1 MPRFSSFSYTHP
13 PTHESLPAIKILIA
27 HFVTLTDPHCYTCY
41 TICETS
47 LSRPTYLANIPGFCD
62 MRKHIPSIYRHY
74 RKHCTRLYKADTIS
88 PVDKIRSYAR
98 RAAWYDDEGE
108 HTHNPF
114 KKIRVNRRRKQ
125 HAARDL
131 ERGGIEGITTSINIV
146 GKGN

>member
-1 MPRFSSFSYTHP
+1 
-13 PTHESLPAIKILIA
+13 
-27 HFVTLTDPHCYTCY
+27 
-41 TICETS
+41 
-47 LSRPTYLANIPGFCD
+47 
-62 MRKHIPSIYRHY
+62 MRKHIPSIYRLSTLS
-74 RKHCTRLYKADTIS
+74 RKYTRLTLS
-88 PVDKIRSYAR
+88 PRLDKIRSYAR

-131 ERGGIEGITTSINIV
+131 ERGGLARGGIEGTTTWINIV